1 MAKSAS
7 PTANTSAELSSDPA
21 ASPAHGGITIE
32 AASLE
37 VDDNSSTIDDSST
50 IEDRLSSYTASLS
63 SSVIDYPEEYGRRYH
78 AFRAGS
84 YNFPNDER
92 EMDRLDLSH
101 LVVVKT
107 IGNRFFL
114 APVDTETTHRILDVG
129 TGTGIWAIEV
139 ADLFPTAE
147 IIGNDLSP
155 IQPEWVPPNVK
166 FEVDDVEC
174 AWIVNKK
181 YDFIFSRGMAA
192 SIGDWPRLVR
202 RIYEN
207 LAPNGWA
214 EFEDM
219 SVIYGCDDGTVTE
232 DLALMKWAR
241 LFAEAC
247 QKLGREDSPG
257 PKLEDWVRQAPFK
270 NVVHQHFKIP
280 LGPWPKDAHNKDVGM
295 CNLAQTLEGL
305 DAFTL
310 KLFIGV
316 LGWTR
321 EEVVVLLAQVRKDLK
336 NSAIHAYLNYHVV
349 YGQKIEVE
357 EERAAED

>member
-1 MAKSAS
+1 
-7 PTANTSAELSSDPA
+7 
-21 ASPAHGGITIE
+21 
-32 AASLE
+32 
-37 VDDNSSTIDDSST
+37 
-50 IEDRLSSYTASLS
+50 
-63 SSVIDYPEEYGRRYH
+63 
-78 AFRAGS
+78 
-84 YNFPNDER
+84 
-92 EMDRLDLSH
+92 MDRLDLSH
-101 LVVVKT
+101 LVIVKT

-114 APVDTETTHRILDVG
+114 APIDIDSTHRILDIG
-129 TGTGIWAIEV
+129 TGTGIW
-139 ADLFPTAE
+139 
-147 IIGNDLSP
+147 
-155 IQPEWVPPNVK
+155 
-166 FEVDDVEC
+166 
-174 AWIVNKK
+174 
-181 YDFIFSRGMAA
+181 
-192 SIGDWPRLVR
+192 
-202 RIYEN
+202 
-207 LAPNGWA
+207 WA

-280 LGPWPKDAHNKDVGM
+280 LGPWAKDAHNKDLGM

-336 NSAIHAYLNYHVV
+336 NSAIHAYLN
-349 YGQKIEVE
+349 
-357 EERAAED
+357 

>member
-1 MAKSAS
+1 
-7 PTANTSAELSSDPA
+7 
-21 ASPAHGGITIE
+21 
-32 AASLE
+32 
-37 VDDNSSTIDDSST
+37 
-50 IEDRLSSYTASLS
+50 
-63 SSVIDYPEEYGRRYH
+63 
-78 AFRAGS
+78 
-84 YNFPNDER
+84 
-92 EMDRLDLSH
+92 MDRLDLSH

-129 TGTGIWAIEV
+129 TGTGIC
-139 ADLFPTAE
+139 E
-147 IIGNDLSP
+147 ISVRTCT
-155 IQPEWVPPNVK
+155 WVPPNVK

-181 YDFIFSRGMAA
+181 YDFIFSR
-192 SIGDWPRLVR
+192 
-202 RIYEN
+202 
-207 LAPNGWA
+207 APNGWA

-280 LGPWPKDAHNKDVGM
+280 LGPWPKDAHNKDVRM

-321 EEVVVLLAQVRKDLK
+321 EEVVVLFAQVRKDLK

>member
-1 MAKSAS
+1 MAEPVSSAGS
-7 PTANTSAELSSDPA
+7 IPAESSSEPA
-21 ASPAHGGITIE
+21 ASPVQGGVSI
-32 AASLE
+32 AAAPLE
-37 VDDNSSTIDDSST
+37 VDDDSSVSRSYMGLKALAKKDLN
-50 IEDRLSSYTASLS
+50 IPSSSYTASLT
-63 SSVIDYPEEYGRRYH
+63 SSVVDYPEEYGRTYH

-84 YNFPNDER
+84 YNFPNDE
-92 EMDRLDLSH
+92 
-101 LVVVKT
+101 
-107 IGNRFFL
+107 
-114 APVDTETTHRILDVG
+114 
-129 TGTGIWAIEV
+129 V
-139 ADLFPTAE
+139 A
-147 IIGNDLSP
+147 
-155 IQPEWVPPNVK
+155 VPPNVK
-166 FEVDDVEC
+166 FEVDDVES
-174 AWIVNKK
+174 AWIVDEK

-192 SIGDWPRLVR
+192 SITDWPKLIA

-219 SVIYGCDDGTVTE
+219 SVIYGCDDETVTE

-241 LFAEAC
+241 IFAEAC

-257 PKLEDWVRQAPFK
+257 PKLEGWVRQTPFK

-280 LGPWPKDAHNKDVGM
+280 LGPWAKDAHNKDLGM
-295 CNLAQTLEGL
+295 CNLAQTLEVL

-321 EEVVVLLAQVRKDLK
+321 EVVVLLAQVRQDLK

-349 YGQKIEVE
+349 YGQKIEDDDGE
-357 EERAAED
+357 DAED